1 MKEQLDEVIKELY
14 QANFKHNL
22 FVSEHEGM
30 GVLQEEVYELWD
42 AIRSNKPEDVYHEAT
57 QVAAM
62 AVKLMM
68 YLDSAR
74 SINEDIC
81 GVCKNKEGFKI
92 KAGCKTFFFCEEC
105 LAEGARKLEEFD
117 INDEH
122 ECLCDNAEE
131 TEIEILR
138 RKHRDCMNREKYG
151 DAFDSMFGNF
161 ELPKI

>member
-1 MKEQLDEVIKELY
+1 MDFGRNMEKEIEEVIKELY

-68 YLDSAR
+68 YINSIR
-74 SINEDIC
+74 SRHSDNECD
-81 GVCKNKEGFKI
+81 
-92 KAGCKTFFFCEEC
+92 CE
-105 LAEGARKLEEFD
+105 
-117 INDEH
+117 
-122 ECLCDNAEE
+122 
-131 TEIEILR
+131 
-138 RKHRDCMNREKYG
+138 NREKYG

-161 ELPKI
+161 QFPKI